1 MTAGLV
7 IQRLILLIRV
17 QSEVMNEGTPYYTIL
32 SLLPVV
38 RSFGFATDL
47 RKKSGGLASP
57 QLKFEGFELLDQDPF
72 WEPRTEEELEDLGE
86 FGDKENGA
94 KVLVDSV
101 RTRKGLL
108 VTGRKTLVEGEKGR
122 TLKR

>member
-1 MTAGLV
+1 
-7 IQRLILLIRV
+7 
-17 QSEVMNEGTPYYTIL
+17 MNEGTPYYTIV

-38 RSFGFATDL
+38 NSFGFATDL
-47 RKKSGGLASP
+47 RKMTAGLATP

-86 FGDKENGA
+86 HGDKENGA
-94 KVLVDSV
+94 KNLVDGV
-101 RTRKGLL
+101 RRRKGLL
-108 VTGRKTLVEGEKGR
+108 VQGSKGILSGEKGR